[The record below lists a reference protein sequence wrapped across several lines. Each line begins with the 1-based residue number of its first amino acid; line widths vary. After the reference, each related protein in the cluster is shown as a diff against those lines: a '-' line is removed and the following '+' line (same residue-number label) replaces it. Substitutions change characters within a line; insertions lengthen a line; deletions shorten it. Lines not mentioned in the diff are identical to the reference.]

1 MSEAYLYQII
11 INLNVTG
18 QLLLSA
24 LIFYLPLGRKRHFAL
39 RLLLSLLCGAGL
51 LLVAV
56 LIRVAWNALL
66 TRFVMRLL
74 QFAIPLVLVLLCYEG
89 GIYVKLKTWCA
100 GVAAMEIGA
109 ALFSF
114 VLAAFGVD
122 ERVTISFRNTAN
134 LQWFDWAIYYALHIV
149 IYVGIYLLFGRKK
162 PEELDRSGR
171 SSTLLLAFGCLLFLT
186 VPDCISNEYRFDSYP
201 LFLVN
206 RVYLLAL
213 AAFILAIC
221 TSIEFQSRYR
231 TDMEILDQ
239 VLVEERKQYGQM
251 KDNMD
256 MINLRCHDLKHQL
269 DDFSD
274 KLTAREI
281 ESLRDA
287 MDFYDSNIKTGCE
300 VLDVVLHI
308 HQPVCR
314 AEGIE
319 LTCLADGACLSF
331 VRTRH
336 LYSLFNNAIGNAI
349 EAVKKLD
356 NSEMRTISVTVAR
369 QNDNAVIE
377 VTNFFDG
384 KPIEISGTSK
394 ADRSRHGFGTMSMRY
409 IAESYGGQLRTQTE
423 GQLYCLTISL
433 PIPKGL

>member
-11 INLNVTG
+11 INLNVTC

-24 LIFYLPLGRKRHFAL
+24 LIFYLPLGRKRHFVL

-56 LIRVAWNALL
+56 LIRVAWNVLL

-89 GIYVKLKTWCA
+89 GIYMKLKTWCA
-100 GVAAMEIGA
+100 SIASMEIGA
-109 ALFSF
+109 ALFTF
-114 VLAAFGVD
+114 LLAAFGVD
-122 ERVTISFRNTAN
+122 ERETISFWNTEN
-134 LQWFDWAIYYALHIV
+134 VRIWDWVFYYVLHV
-149 IYVGIYLLFGRKK
+149 AIYVGIYLLFGRKK

-239 VLVEERKQYGQM
+239 VLIEERKQYGQM
-251 KDNMD
+251 KENMD

-274 KLTAREI
+274 KLTDREI

-356 NSEMRTISVTVAR
+356 KPEMRTISVTVA
-369 QNDNAVIE
+369 QQSGNAVIE

-384 KPIEISGTSK
+384 KPIRANGTSK
-394 ADRSRHGFGTMSMRY
+394 TDRSRHGFGTMSMRY
-409 IAESYGGQLRTQTE
+409 IAESYGGQIRTQTE

-433 PIPKGL
+433 PQPKSL